1 MRGRKPKPTNLR
13 VLQGNPGKRPL
24 PENEPKPT
32 PLAPKRPSWLVG
44 EARREWERIAPELE
58 KLGLLTVVDGAALAA
73 YCQAYATMVQAEKE
87 LRAHFRKHKKLTVT
101 YVNKFGA
108 ENEVPHPAIK
118 IARDAAATMKSFLT
132 EFGLT
137 PASRV
142 RLAMPRQ
149 EEPDDYEAF
158 RRRGRA
164 SG

>member
-13 VLQGNPGKRPL
+13 ILQGNPGKRPL

-32 PLAPKRPSWLVG
+32 LLAPERPSWLVG
-44 EARREWERIAPELE
+44 EARREWERVVPELE

-87 LRAHFRKHKKLTVT
+87 LRAHLRQHKKLTVT
-101 YVNKFGA
+101 YVNKAGA
-108 ENEVPHPAIK
+108 DNEVPHPAIK
-118 IARDAAATMKSFLT
+118 IARDAATTMKAFMT

-142 RLAMPRQ
+142 RLATPRQ
-149 EEPDDYEAF
+149 EEPNEYEEF
-158 RRRGRA
+158 RRRGRTV
-164 SG
+164 G